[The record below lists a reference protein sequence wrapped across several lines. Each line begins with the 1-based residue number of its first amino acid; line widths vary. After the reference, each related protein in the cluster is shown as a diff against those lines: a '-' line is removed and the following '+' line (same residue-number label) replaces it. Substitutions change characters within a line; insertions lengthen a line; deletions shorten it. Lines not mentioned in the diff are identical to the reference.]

1 MDRMPGQSGAVLT
14 THHLVYRFGDFE
26 LRPGRQLLRDGSP
39 IPIGSTALELLR
51 LLVTARGHVV
61 TKNEL
66 FDALWSDVVV
76 VENTLHQHI
85 RALRQAL
92 GAQAD
97 LICTVPRRGY
107 RFAGTVEEV
116 MVDSSQAADE
126 LGRPPAIPSPLTP
139 LIGREDEVK
148 AVELLLQSNRCVTLL
163 GPGGVGKTRLA
174 LEIAQRRRA
183 DRDRAAYLVEL
194 TSIADGAHVAAAIA
208 GSLGLSGPS
217 GVPPLTRIRHALREA
232 AALLV
237 VDNCEHLIE
246 PTAALLR
253 ELLEACPA
261 LQIVATSQRPL
272 GIPGEQRFQVP
283 MLGLPPPGASNPSML
298 ASASAVQLLLAR
310 VGDCDSRLA
319 FDGDAL
325 KTAAELCR
333 QLDGNAL
340 AIELA
345 AVRVATLGLA
355 AVCGGLA
362 DRFQLLAGPRRG
374 ELPKHQSLHSMIDWS
389 HDLLTA
395 EQAAV
400 FRRASVFSGGWTI
413 ESAIEVVGDAA
424 DRRAD
429 TGRHLAEL
437 VEWSL
442 IGRDASTQS
451 PRFRMLETQRAYA
464 GEKLRASGEQARYA
478 ETHARHLCAL
488 FEASYAAW
496 DATPDDQ
503 WIARYGPE
511 RDNLR
516 AAIRTA
522 IDLPEPAL
530 AKRLVGASMWLWRAT
545 GAIHEFQQILGEPL
559 LHSPSSRTDAYAAR
573 VRLAQAYALHAT
585 STDSRRMKTA
595 AKLAVAAFEKTDDP
609 LGAANSLLC
618 LASAFAQ
625 LGDTSSHL
633 ACLARVEPALA
644 GHETGKTFGW
654 YCGSHAWAA
663 QLAGEPRDALAWAI
677 RSRAAYRRSGGWYGE
692 TRAMLHIADLKLA
705 VDDVEGSIAIGNES
719 VARLQGSSH
728 RVDLG
733 RALAN
738 LGAAWF
744 ARGELEVA
752 RSCWARALG
761 ELRGLDFTYWVF
773 DHVALLAIAEG
784 RDECAARLIGY
795 ADAGY
800 ARLNKG
806 RRVQNEQRAR
816 ERAIARLES
825 RYSAEALAILMLEG
839 ANASEEEALATA
851 LAPPPDRPPS
861 QRPTPLAAVSSR
873 SRARPAERHRPRR
886 SRAGCRSGPRRRR
899 GRPRD

>member
-1 MDRMPGQSGAVLT
+1 MHKRPVLT
-14 THHLVYRFGDFE
+14 THQIVYRFDGFE
-26 LRPGRQLLRDGSP
+26 LRPGRQLLRGGRP
-39 IPIGSTALELLR
+39 IAIGSTALELLR
-51 LLVTARGHVV
+51 LLVAARGGLV
-61 TKNEL
+61 TKEEL
-66 FDALWSDVVV
+66 FDAVWSDVVV

-85 RALRQAL
+85 RALRKAL
-92 GAQAD
+92 GGQD
-97 LICTVPRRGY
+97 ELICTVSGRGY
-107 RFAGTVEEV
+107 RFAGTVQEV
-116 MVDSSQAADE
+116 LVDSGPAADE
-126 LGRPPAIPSPLTP
+126 LVKPPAIPSPLTP
-139 LIGREDEVK
+139 LIGREDEL
-148 AVELLLQSNRCVTLL
+148 AAIELLLRSNRCVTLL

-183 DRDRAAYLVEL
+183 DHDRAVYLVEL
-194 TSIADGAHVAAAIA
+194 TSIADGAHVATAIA

-253 ELLEACPA
+253 DLLEACPA

-283 MLGLPPPGASNPSML
+283 MLALPPPGASNPSML

-310 VGDCDSRLA
+310 VSDCDSRLA

-362 DRFQLLAGPRRG
+362 DRFQLLAGPQRG
-374 ELPKHQSLHSMIDWS
+374 SLPKHQTLHSMIDWS

-400 FRRASVFSGGWTI
+400 FRRASVFAGGWTI
-413 ESAIEVVGDAA
+413 ESALEVLGDAA
-424 DRRAD
+424 DPRAD
-429 TGRHLAEL
+429 TARHLAEL

-442 IGRDASTQS
+442 VGRDASTQS

-464 GEKLRASGEQARYA
+464 RAKLRESGEEARLA
-478 ETHARHLCAL
+478 DAHARHLCTL
-488 FEASYAAW
+488 FEAGHEEW
-496 DATPDDQ
+496 DSTPDDA

-511 RDNLR
+511 RDNLM
-516 AAIRTA
+516 AALRTA
-522 IDLPEPAL
+522 IDSPDPAL
-530 AKRLVGASMWLWRAT
+530 ATRLVGASMWLWRAT
-545 GAIHEFQQILGEPL
+545 GAIQEFQRILGEPL
-559 LHSPSSRTDAYAAR
+559 LCSPPSGPDPFAAR
-573 VRLAQAYALHAT
+573 LLLAQAYALHAT
-585 STDSRRMKTA
+585 STDSQRIKEA
-595 AKLAVAAFEKTDDP
+595 AELAIAAFGATPDL
-609 LGAANSLLC
+609 LGAANSMLC

-625 LGDTSSHL
+625 LGDTASHR
-633 ACLARVEPALA
+633 ACLARVAAVLA
-644 GHETGKTFGW
+644 GRKSGKTFAW

-663 QLAGEPRDALAWAI
+663 QLAGEPREALAWAI
-677 RSRAAYRRSGGWYGE
+677 RSRAAYRGSGGWHGE
-692 TRAMLHIADLKLA
+692 TRAMLHIADLKL
-705 VDDVEGSIAIGNES
+705 VVGDIEGAIAIGNES
-719 VARLQGSSH
+719 VERLRDGSH
-728 RVDLG
+728 RADLG

-744 ARGELEVA
+744 ARGELDAA
-752 RSCWARALG
+752 RDCWARALDK
-761 ELRGLDFTYWVF
+761 LRGLDFTYWVF

-784 RDECAARLIGY
+784 RDACAARLLGY

-816 ERAIARLES
+816 SRAIAHLES
-825 RYSAEALAILMLEG
+825 RCPADALQTLMLEG
-839 ANASEEEALATA
+839 ASASEEETIATA
-851 LAPPPDRPPS
+851 LASNPPAPLPARP
-861 QRPTPLAAVSSR
+861 RVSPPG
-873 SRARPAERHRPRR
+873 RARPAGRRRPRR
-886 SRAGCRSGPRRRR
+886 SRAANRSGPRRRR
-899 GRPRD
+899 GRPPD